1 MPRRK
6 EFDPEEALSKA
17 MLVFWEQGYE
27 KTSMQDLVERM
38 GVHKRS
44 MYDTFGDKHAL
55 FIAALER
62 YAGAADAWQ
71 RDVVARSDS
80 PRAALRALLE
90 IVLPDPAT
98 RPPGCLVVN
107 CATELAA
114 HDPEAASR
122 VRRSFA
128 VSQQVLEEVVRRG
141 QQAGEIRA
149 HADPVILA
157 MQLHNA
163 WLGLRVQA
171 RAGVDRVQLRK
182 LIDAALALLD

>member
-6 EFDPEEALSKA
+6 EFEPEEALSKA
-17 MLVFWEQGYE
+17 MMVFWEQGYE

-55 FIAALER
+55 FMAALER
-62 YAGAADAWQ
+62 YAGAAEAWQ
-71 RDVVARSDS
+71 RSVLAQSDS

-90 IVLPDPAT
+90 IALPDPGA

-107 CATELAA
+107 CATEMAA
-114 HDPEAASR
+114 HDPEAAGR

-128 VSQQVLEEVVRRG
+128 VSQQMLEEVVRRG
-141 QQAGEIRA
+141 QQAGEIPA
-149 HADPVILA
+149 HADPAKLA

-163 WLGLRVQA
+163 WLGLRVQS
-171 RAGVDRVQLRK
+171 RAGVDGAQLRK
-182 LIDAALALLD
+182 LIDASLALLD